1 MNPISL
7 VLIAGLIA
15 GAAEPQHLALRRIA
29 LVVATNDGGKERE
42 TLRYAETDAQAFGA
56 LLEEL
61 GGVENRDRV
70 LLIGPNQAQF
80 EDQFREIELR
90 IQSAKKEVERVELI
104 FYYSGHSDE
113 HGLLLGDFIVPY
125 SELRAKLET
134 LSADVRIAILDSCAS
149 GAMTRHKG
157 GALRPPFMVDRSTQV
172 KGFAVLTSSS
182 ENEVAQESDRLGA
195 SFFTNYL
202 IAGLRG
208 AADVTGDGRVT
219 LNEAYQF
226 AFQETLARTKQTIAG
241 AQHPAYSIQL
251 VGSGDLVMT
260 DIRST
265 GAALMLDAELEGRVD
280 IRDTAG
286 RLIAELQKRSGQV
299 LELGMAAGEYDV
311 LLVHENRRRGGRVSL
326 QHGGRT
332 GVSAKDLTAV
342 DGERT
347 TSRGSLETAEYAWVP
362 FDFGLL
368 PMWSIAGIETS
379 PVETNFAL
387 SLLMSESARLS
398 GAAITAGASLVS
410 ESMDGFQLSAVANIV
425 GGNARGIQLSGAV
438 NTAGDFSGFQL
449 GGAFNYAGDFRGF
462 QLSGALNYAEQFDG
476 FQLGVINIG
485 ARVRGVQLGV
495 INISEN
501 MSGFPLG
508 LVNYSTSDGILSA
521 TAFTSDVGLI
531 SAGLRIGTHNFYSL
545 FVASGGMLSKADG
558 WAAGIGLGGRV
569 YFDTWY
575 LDIDSIVYSA
585 RRTREI
591 GDESLIDSTRIL
603 AGYRFSEDFAIY
615 AGPSFNVS
623 VIIDEILPENR
634 LAPKYAWSAGDRVD
648 LWIGGAVGI
657 ELF

>member
-1 MNPISL
+1 MSSL
-7 VLIAGLIA
+7 IIFLAATMVA
-15 GAAEPQHLALRRIA
+15 GAVEPEHLALRRLA

-61 GGVENRDRV
+61 GGVDGKDRL
-70 LLIGPNQAQF
+70 LLIGPNQAQL
-80 EDQFREIELR
+80 EDRFREVELR
-90 IQSAKKEVERVELI
+90 IQEAKKDAERVEFI

-113 HGLLLGDFIVPY
+113 HGLLLGGFVVPY
-125 SELRAKLET
+125 AELRAKLES

-157 GALRPPFMVDRSTQV
+157 GTLRPPFLVDRSTQV

-226 AFQETLARTKQTIAG
+226 AFQETLARTTQTLGG

-265 GAALMLDAELEGRVD
+265 GAALMLSEELEGRVD
-280 IRDTAG
+280 IRDAAG
-286 RLIAELQKRSGQV
+286 RLVAELRKRSGQI

-311 LLVHENRRRGGRVSL
+311 LLVHENRRSSGRVVL
-326 QHGGRT
+326 QLGGRT
-332 GVSAKDLTAV
+332 GIGSKDLTTVA
-342 DGERT
+342 GEPAT
-347 TSRGSLETAEYAWVP
+347 ARGSVENIEYAWVP
-362 FDFGLL
+362 FDFGIL
-368 PMWSIAGIETS
+368 PMWSISGIEAR

-387 SLLMSESARLS
+387 SLLISDSARLT
-398 GAAITAGASLVS
+398 GAAISAGASLVGDR
-410 ESMDGFQLSAVANIV
+410 MDGVQLSSAANILGGV
-425 GGNARGIQLSGAV
+425 GHGMQIAGAV
-438 NTAGDFSGFQL
+438 NTADDFSGLQI
-449 GGAFNYAGDFRGF
+449 
-462 QLSGALNYAEQFDG
+462 SGALNYAGRLDG
-476 FQLGVINIG
+476 AQLGVVNIG
-485 ARVRGVQLGV
+485 GEVRGLQLGV
-495 INISEN
+495 INISEK
-501 MSGFPLG
+501 MAGVPLG
-508 LVNYSTSDGILSA
+508 LLNYSTEDGILSA
-521 TAFTSDVGLI
+521 TAFTSDVGLV
-531 SAGLRIGTHNFYSL
+531 SAGLRVGTHNFYTL

-558 WAAGIGLGGRV
+558 WAGGLGLGGRIHL
-569 YFDTWY
+569 DGWY
-575 LDIDSIVYSA
+575 LDLESIVYSA
-585 RRTREI
+585 RRARELN
-591 GDESLIDSTRIL
+591 DETLLDSTRLL
-603 AGYRFSEDFAIY
+603 AGYRFSDSLAIY

-623 VIIDEILPENR
+623 VVIDEVSPENR
-634 LAPKYAWSAGDRVD
+634 LAPSYAWSAGDKVD
-648 LWIGGAVGI
+648 MWIGGAFGV